1 MAPALRPSPD
11 ELYVA
16 GSSAIHRLAPEAK
29 LAGLV
34 VFVTAVAVTPRRHVA
49 AIAVEATVVL
59 AVWAISRVPVR
70 ILVGRMLVVLP
81 VVAFA
86 VFVAFLADG
95 ERTDVAGL
103 SLSNDGLWAT
113 WNIVAKAGIG
123 AAASIVISSTTTV
136 ADILHGLA
144 RLRVPKLLVAI
155 VAFMVRYLA
164 VLVEQLHRTRDA
176 MTSRGHDPRWLWQAR
191 PIASSMGVVF
201 VRSYERGERVHQ
213 AMLARGYDGTM
224 PELGVRRAT
233 PLAWCVALLP
243 AAIAIAALTVS
254 LVA

>member
-1 MAPALRPSPD
+1 MSPALPASPE

-16 GSSAIHRLAPEAK
+16 GTSAVHRLAPEAK

-34 VFVTAVAVTPRRHVA
+34 VFVSAVAVTPRRNVS
-49 AIAVEATVVL
+49 AIAVEAAAVL
-59 AVWAISRVPVR
+59 AVWAVSRVPVR
-70 ILVGRMLVVLP
+70 ILAGRMLVVLP

-86 VFVAFLADG
+86 VFVPFLGDG

-103 SLSNDGLWAT
+103 SLSIDGLWAT

-123 AAASIVISSTTTV
+123 AAASIVVSSTTTV
-136 ADILHGLA
+136 AEILHGLT
-144 RLRVPKLLVAI
+144 RLRLPKVLVAI
-155 VAFMVRYLA
+155 VAFMIRYLA
-164 VLVEQLHRTRDA
+164 LLADQLHRTRAA
-176 MTSRGHDPRWLWQAR
+176 MTSRCHDPRWLWQAR
-191 PIASSMGVVF
+191 PIASSMGVLF

-224 PELGVRRAT
+224 PELGLRRAT
-233 PLAWCVALLP
+233 PPEWCVAFLP